1 MAELYLFPLI
11 CFYTLLGFLLRSTP
25 ILASLAVHFFPPK
38 FKLDRF
44 CCDSCRLSF
53 SCCCCCRR
61 SIGLCSKGPR
71 LRLLCVFFF
80 GTFVLW
86 SCVCVC
92 VCVYFHV
99 LTTISGPAAC
109 GLMALTLLTVTQRGP
124 NPFCTQFFV
133 CFFCFVFFYRVFPF
147 DGSGVA
153 ALARSYCVLPRFSL
167 RPSSVQ
173 DCLVR
178 YRALKTEPK
187 MAELFFYTEF
197 YLFF

>member
-1 MAELYLFPLI
+1 M
-11 CFYTLLGFLLRSTP
+11 
-25 ILASLAVHFFPPK
+25 
-38 FKLDRF
+38 
-44 CCDSCRLSF
+44 
-53 SCCCCCRR
+53 
-61 SIGLCSKGPR
+61 
-71 LRLLCVFFF
+71 
-80 GTFVLW
+80 
-86 SCVCVC
+86 CVCVC
-92 VCVYFHV
+92 VCVFSRV
-99 LTTISGPAAC
+99 KNDFGSRRLWVNGTDAFDSDPARAEPI
-109 GLMALTLLTVTQRGP
+109 LYPV
-124 NPFCTQFFV
+124 FCLF
-133 CFFCFVFFYRVFPF
+133 FFCFVFFYRVFPF